1 MIIVSLTNF
10 WGNKAKIL
18 KILLSVIFWACP
30 ILYYPVFTFLLITKV
45 VVAAYTNIDGK
56 GISL

>member
-1 MIIVSLTNF
+1 MIIVNLTNF
-10 WGNKAKIL
+10 WGNKA

-30 ILYYPVFTFLLITKV
+30 ILYYSVFTFLLITKV